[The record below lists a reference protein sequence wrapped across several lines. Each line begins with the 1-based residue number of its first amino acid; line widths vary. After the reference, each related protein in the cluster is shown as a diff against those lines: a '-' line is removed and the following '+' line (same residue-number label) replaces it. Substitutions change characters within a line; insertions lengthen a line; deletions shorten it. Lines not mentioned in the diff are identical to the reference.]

1 MVDSPQLTA
10 DDVACVPRSAQ
21 PDATRGGGDA
31 PSRKGAGK
39 GKSVPPPP
47 PRSSGPARRQGA
59 AAGQAPTSAH
69 KGYASKAAEEAKSHQ
84 PLRRVIVRGMDGR
97 ELEIKVQLS
106 ALVKTAKTLVGAE
119 LAAASGERGS
129 VSAARIRLV
138 FGARPLLNF
147 STMESNGVQD
157 GSVLMLIMLPPIY
170 GQLDELGVN
179 VPDDVLAKKA
189 QLHDDLAEAG
199 RLLRPRW

>member
-1 MVDSPQLTA
+1 
-10 DDVACVPRSAQ
+10 VAF
-21 PDATRGGGDA
+21 
-31 PSRKGAGK
+31 
-39 GKSVPPPP
+39 
-47 PRSSGPARRQGA
+47 
-59 AAGQAPTSAH
+59 
-69 KGYASKAAEEAKSHQ
+69 ASEAAEEAKSHQ
-84 PLRRVIVRGMDGR
+84 PLRRVIVRCMDGR

-138 FGARPLLNF
+138 FGASPLENF
-147 STMESNGVQD
+147 STLESNGVQD

-199 RLLRPRW
+199 HLLRPRW